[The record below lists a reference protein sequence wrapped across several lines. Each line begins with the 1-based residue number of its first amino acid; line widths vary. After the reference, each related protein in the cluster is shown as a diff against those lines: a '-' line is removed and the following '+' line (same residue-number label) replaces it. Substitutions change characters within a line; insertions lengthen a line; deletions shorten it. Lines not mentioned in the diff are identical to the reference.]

1 MRIAEYGAENR
12 DELVA
17 LADSVMGEGFFRN
30 PAEVG
35 RSSNTCVLVALD
47 KDNRLVGFIRGRLL
61 GADGLPE
68 FLENRV
74 PEVPEDIA
82 QADAE
87 GTLGVIET
95 VVVNPECRRRGVG
108 TKLLL
113 VIHDTIIG
121 MGADK
126 LIATFKRGPRE
137 GYVDTLMEKLDF
149 QYWTRLPSYWQARCE
164 RGDFVCAGRDAKC
177 NCEAVLYR
185 KKVF

>member
-17 LADSVMGEGFFRN
+17 LADSVLGEGFFRN

-47 KDNRLVGFIRGRLL
+47 NDNRLVGFIRGRLL